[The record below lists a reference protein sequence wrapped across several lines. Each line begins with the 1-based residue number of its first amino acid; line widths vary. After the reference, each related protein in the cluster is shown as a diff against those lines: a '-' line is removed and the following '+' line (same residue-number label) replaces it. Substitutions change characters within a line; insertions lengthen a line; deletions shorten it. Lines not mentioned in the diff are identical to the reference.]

1 MRLSSMFPKA
11 ARARPKYLTLS
22 HHESCQAS
30 IPEPANLKNGVTPV
44 SHLDIAVL
52 SAGLRP
58 GTGRGGLQSQ
68 LKQVQAC

>member
-1 MRLSSMFPKA
+1 
-11 ARARPKYLTLS
+11 
-22 HHESCQAS
+22 
-30 IPEPANLKNGVTPV
+30 LKNGVTPV

-68 LKQVQAC
+68 LKQVQAY